1 MGHLQELY
9 QDQNGIQLGQWGQEG
24 TRRGK
29 ERRQKRVGG
38 EKRHDLGTKYAEWL
52 YSK

>member
-9 QDQNGIQLGQWGQEG
+9 QDQNGIQLGQWGWEG

-29 ERRQKRVGG
+29 DCRQRRMGG
-38 EKRHDLGTKYAEWL
+38 EGRHDSGTKYAKWL